1 MKQQKAERVHLEA
14 VVRTALGKGKTGRL
28 REEGLVPAVVY
39 KEGRAALSI
48 QVPGKELSRI
58 LHTKAGENALITLQ
72 FGEGSKEGLKGY
84 PALASGENVVLIK
97 ELQHHP
103 VSSQILHVDFHQISL
118 TKKITVSVP
127 LSFKGEAAG
136 VRLSGGVLE
145 HLRWELE
152 VECLPTEI
160 PAEIA
165 VEISGLELGKTL
177 HVKDV
182 PLPEGVRAVTDPEQP
197 VVACVEPRRE
207 EVAAPA
213 EEGAGVAEPE
223 VIKQKKPEEG
233 EEAAPAE
240 GKGKGKPEAKA
251 EGKPEAKAATEGK
264 KG

>member
-1 MKQQKAERVHLEA
+1 MEA
-14 VVRTALGKGKTGRL
+14 AVRTALGKGKTGGL

-39 KEGRAALSI
+39 KEGEAALAI

-72 FGEGSKEGLKGY
+72 FGAGSKEGLNGH
-84 PALASGENVVLIK
+84 PTLASGENVVLIK

-118 TKKITVSVP
+118 TKKITLSVP

-165 VEISGLELGKTL
+165 VDISGLELGKTI

-182 PLPEGVRAVTDPEQP
+182 PLPEGVRAVTDVEQP
-197 VVACVEPRRE
+197 VVACVEPQKE
-207 EVAAPA
+207 EVAVPG
-213 EEGAGVAEPE
+213 EEGAALAEPE

-233 EEAAPAE
+233 EEGAAAE
-240 GKGKGKPEAKA
+240 GKGKAEAKPEAKA
-251 EGKPEAKAATEGK
+251 EAK

>member
-1 MKQQKAERVHLEA
+1 MTRKTEKIEKVPLEA
-14 VVRTALGKGKTGRL
+14 TVRTALGKGKTGRL

-39 KEGRAALSI
+39 KEGESAVVI

-72 FGEGSKEGLKGY
+72 FGEDSKKGLKGH
-84 PALASGENVVLIK
+84 PTLASGENVVLIK

-118 TKKITVSVP
+118 TQKITVSVP
-127 LSFKGEAAG
+127 LSFQGEAAG

-160 PAEIA
+160 PAEIP

-182 PLPEGVRAVTDPEQP
+182 PLPEGVRAVTDAEQP
-197 VVACVEPRRE
+197 VVACVEPQL

-213 EEGAGVAEPE
+213 VEEAGAPTEPE

-233 EEAAPAE
+233 EAAAPTE
-240 GKGKGKPEAKA
+240 GKGKAKPEGKAQAQPEAKA
-251 EGKPEAKAATEGK
+251 EAK

>member
-1 MKQQKAERVHLEA
+1 M
-14 VVRTALGKGKTGRL
+14 GKGKTGRL
-28 REEGLVPAVVY
+28 RQEGLVPAVVY
-39 KEGRAALSI
+39 KAGSPAIAI
-48 QVPGKELSRI
+48 QVPVRELSRI

-72 FGEGSKEGLKGY
+72 FSEDSKKDLKGH
-84 PALASGENVVLIK
+84 ATLASGENAVLIK

-103 VSSQILHVDFHQISL
+103 VTHQIQHVDFHQISL

-182 PLPEGVRAVTDPEQP
+182 PLPEGVRAVTDAEQP
-197 VVACVEPRRE
+197 VVACVEPQL
-207 EVAAPA
+207 EVVAPPA
-213 EEGAGVAEPE
+213 EEAAGAVTEPE
-223 VIKQKKPEEG
+223 VIKKKKPEEG
-233 EEAAPAE
+233 EEGAAAE
-240 GKGKGKPEAKA
+240 GKGKAEAKPEAAKT
-251 EGKPEAKAATEGK
+251 EAK

>member
-1 MKQQKAERVHLEA
+1 MKQQKVERVHLEA

-28 REEGLVPAVVY
+28 RQEGLVPAVVY
-39 KEGRAALSI
+39 REGGAALAI

-58 LHTKAGENALITLQ
+58 LRVKGGENALIALQ
-72 FGEGSKEGLKGY
+72 FGEGSKEGLKGH
-84 PALASGENVVLIK
+84 PTLASGENVVLIK

-103 VSSQILHVDFHQISL
+103 VSSELLHVDFHQISL

-160 PAEIA
+160 PAEIP

-177 HVKDV
+177 HVKDI
-182 PLPEGVRAVTDPEQP
+182 PLPAGVRAVTDAEQP
-197 VVACVEPRRE
+197 VVACVEPQKE
-207 EVAAPA
+207 AVATPA
-213 EEGAGVAEPE
+213 EEAGAVTEPE
-223 VIKQKKPEEG
+223 VIKQKKPEEEG
-233 EEAAPAE
+233 AAPAE
-240 GKGKGKPEAKA
+240 GGKEKAKA
-251 EGKPEAKAATEGK
+251 EPKAEAK

>member
-1 MKQQKAERVHLEA
+1 MKQQKVERVQLEA
-14 VVRTALGKGKTGRL
+14 AVRTALGKGKTGRL
-28 REEGLVPAVVY
+28 RLEGRVPAVVY
-39 KEGRAALSI
+39 KEGGAAVAVE
-48 QVPGKELSRI
+48 VPVRELSRI
-58 LHTKAGENALITLQ
+58 LHTKAGENALISLQ
-72 FGEGSKEGLKGY
+72 FGAGSKEGLKGH
-84 PALASGENVVLIK
+84 PTLANGENVVLIK

-103 VSSQILHVDFHQISL
+103 VTHQILHVDFHQISL
-118 TKKITVSVP
+118 TRKITVSVP

-165 VEISGLELGKTL
+165 VEIENLELGKTL

-182 PLPEGVRAVTDPEQP
+182 PLPEGVRAVTDADQP
-197 VVACVEPRRE
+197 VVACVEPQQ

-213 EEGAGVAEPE
+213 GEEAAVATEPE

-233 EEAAPAE
+233 EEAAAE
-240 GKGKGKPEAKA
+240 GKKGKAEAKPEAKA
-251 EGKPEAKAATEGK
+251 EAK

>member
-1 MKQQKAERVHLEA
+1 MEA

-28 REEGLVPAVVY
+28 RLGGLVPAVVY
-39 KEGRAALSI
+39 KEGGAALAI

-58 LHTKAGENALITLQ
+58 LRAKGGENALIALQ
-72 FGEGSKEGLKGY
+72 FGEGSKEGLKGH

-103 VSSQILHVDFHQISL
+103 VSSELLHVDFHQISL

-160 PAEIA
+160 PPEIP

-177 HVKDV
+177 HVKEI
-182 PLPEGVRAVTDPEQP
+182 PLPEGVRAVTDAEQP
-197 VVACVEPRRE
+197 VVACVEPQKE
-207 EVAAPA
+207 AAATPA
-213 EEGAGVAEPE
+213 EEAGAVTEPE
-223 VIKQKKPEEG
+223 VIKQKKPEDG
-233 EEAAPAE
+233 EEGAAAE
-240 GKGKGKPEAKA
+240 GKGKGKAEAKPEAKA
-251 EGKPEAKAATEGK
+251 EAK

>member
-1 MKQQKAERVHLEA
+1 MKQKVERIQLEA
-14 VVRTALGKGKTGRL
+14 AVRTALGKGKTNGL
-28 REEGLVPAVVY
+28 RQEGLVPAVVY
-39 KEGRAALSI
+39 KEGESALSI
-48 QVPGKELSRI
+48 QVPAKELSRI
-58 LHTKAGENALITLQ
+58 LHTKAGENALISLR
-72 FGEGSKEGLKGY
+72 FGDESKTGLKGH
-84 PALASGENVVLIK
+84 PTLATGENVVLIK

-103 VSSQILHVDFHQISL
+103 VSHQIVHVDFHQISL

-160 PAEIA
+160 P
-165 VEISGLELGKTL
+165 VELPVNIENLELGKTL

-182 PLPEGVRAVTDPEQP
+182 PLPEGVRAVTDLEQP
-197 VVACVEPRRE
+197 VVACVEPQQ

-213 EEGAGVAEPE
+213 AEEGAVATEPE

-240 GKGKGKPEAKA
+240 GKGKAKPEGKA
-251 EGKPEAKAATEGK
+251 EGKPEAKAEAK
-264 KG
+264 KA